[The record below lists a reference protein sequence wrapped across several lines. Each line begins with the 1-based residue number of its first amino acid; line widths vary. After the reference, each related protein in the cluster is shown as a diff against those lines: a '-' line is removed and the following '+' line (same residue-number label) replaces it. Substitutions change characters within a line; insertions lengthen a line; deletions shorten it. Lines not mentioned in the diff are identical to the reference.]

1 MLSLL
6 ATLVLAAAPL
16 QDTAHVVIVATTDLH
31 GHVTDWDYVA
41 DRPFPGGLARVATVV
56 DSLRARF
63 PGQVVLVDAGDLLQG
78 DAFATYFGRV
88 APAEPHPIVE
98 AMNLTGYDAATPGD
112 HDFDWGLPFLRRAV
126 TDARFPYVSANIYAA
141 SGDSLLYPP
150 YRVVQ
155 RQRVRIAITGVT
167 TPGTMV
173 WDRDQLGGRVRMAR
187 IGAAMAPIFSAM
199 RRDAD
204 IVVALAHTGL
214 DGRASYDTAGVGDEH
229 AAAALASLPARPD
242 VVVVGHSHREVRD
255 WVLEGV
261 HFVQPAPYGASV
273 SVVHLDL
280 AREEGVWRVRRIRAD
295 LVSTREAAPSPLLAQ
310 RLGPAREAVREWART
325 AIGIA
330 VAPMRAGAARVGP
343 DPILEFVQDVQRRR
357 SGAELSAA
365 SVFDL
370 RAGFDAD
377 TIRVAHVLAL
387 YPFENTLRAVR
398 VSGAELK
405 DYLEWSAR
413 YFLVD
418 PVGRVAI
425 NDSVPGYNYDV
436 VAGATYAIDL
446 RRPVGERIQGLAV
459 RGRLVQP
466 TDSFTLAVNSYRQTG
481 GGGYTMLRHAPVVY
495 DKGERI
501 PDLLI
506 DAVRTRSP
514 LDPAQYAGGGWRI
527 VPEVADRA
535 VHGLFGIPTRPP
547 PRAARDT
554 VILRILATGD
564 LHGALLPGAGALAAA
579 LDSLGD
585 ACGCAQLR
593 LDAGDAMQGTP
604 VQNESR
610 GRAGIALLGRLGYA
624 AAALGDHDF
633 DWSVDILRQRLQESP
648 YPWLAANV
656 LDSATGRRPDW
667 ITPYRMLDVAG
678 MTVAVIGYITPETKG
693 LLPAA
698 RTRGLRFG
706 EGELALH
713 DVLREVAARQPALT
727 ILLAHAGGACDAVA
741 CTGEIVRLADEL
753 RGAGVRLIVAGHTNR
768 VITTSV
774 AGIPIL
780 ETGSRGRMIGVA
792 DLVKTPAGG
801 FDIRTGVVPVDST
814 RSGGDAR
821 FRAELDR
828 YERRSDSVL
837 TRPLAEL
844 KRPLVRAG
852 AQFPLGTLIADARR
866 NALRTD
872 LGLVRN
878 ESIRADLA
886 AGPVTY
892 ARLSAV
898 EPSRSD
904 LVRLTITGAQLL
916 ALLEQA
922 LADSGEPTIHLA
934 GAQVRYDPQAPA
946 GKRVRGVVL
955 TGGRKIRVNAE
966 YSLSTDEASAG
977 GAGGLSPLA
986 GVLYEREGLI
996 DVEAVGAFLRRLP
1009 QPVEASE
1016 PAGFVSTRRRA

>member
-6 ATLVLAAAPL
+6 AALVVAAAPL
-16 QDTAHVVIVATTDLH
+16 QDTAHVVLVATTDLH
-31 GHVTDWDYVA
+31 GHATDWDYVA
-41 DRPFPGGLARVATVV
+41 DRPFPGGLARVATAV
-56 DSLRARF
+56 DSLRARY
-63 PGQVVLVDAGDLLQG
+63 PGQVVLVDAGDVLQG
-78 DAFATYFGRV
+78 DPFATYFARV
-88 APAEPHPIVE
+88 APVEPHPIVE
-98 AMNLTGYDAATPGD
+98 AMNLAGYDVATPGN
-112 HDFDWGLPFLRRAV
+112 HDFDWGLPLLRRAV
-126 TDARFPYVSANIYAA
+126 ADARFPYVSANLYAA
-141 SGDSLLYPP
+141 GGDSLLYPP

-155 RQRVRIAITGVT
+155 RRGVRIAVTGLT

-173 WDRDQLGGRVRMAR
+173 WDRDQLGGRVRVAP
-187 IGAAMAPIFSAM
+187 IGATLAPVFASM

-204 IVVALAHTGL
+204 VVVALAHSGL
-214 DGRASYDTAGVGDEH
+214 GGRASYDTTGVGDED
-229 AAAALASLPARPD
+229 AAALLAGLPSRPD
-242 VVVVGHSHREVRD
+242 VVVVGHSHREIRD
-255 WVLEGV
+255 SVIDGV
-261 HFVQPAPYGASV
+261 HFVQPAPFGAGV
-273 SVVHLDL
+273 AVVHLDL
-280 AREEGVWRVRRIRAD
+280 ARVDGVWHVRRIAVER
-295 LVSTREAAPSPLLAQ
+295 LSTRETAPSPLLAQ
-310 RLGPAREAVREWART
+310 RLGPARDAVREWART
-325 AIGIA
+325 AIGFA
-330 VAPMRAGAARVGP
+330 VAPMRGTAARVGP

-357 SGAELSAA
+357 TGADLSAA
-365 SVFDL
+365 SMFDL

-387 YPFENTLRAVR
+387 YPFDNILRAVR

-413 YFLVD
+413 YFQVD
-418 PVGRVAI
+418 PVGRIAL
-425 NDSVPGYNYDV
+425 NDSVPGYNFDV
-436 VAGATYAIDL
+436 IAGATYAIDL
-446 RRPVGERIQGLAV
+446 RRPVGDRIQGLAV

-466 TDSFTLAVNSYRQTG
+466 SDSFTLAVNSYRQTG

-501 PDLLI
+501 DQLLI
-506 DAVRTRSP
+506 DEVRTRSP
-514 LDPAQYAGGGWRI
+514 LDPGQYERGGWRI

-535 VHGLFGIPTRPP
+535 VHALFGVPTRPP

-554 VILRILATGD
+554 VLLRILATGD

-579 LDSLGD
+579 FDSLGD
-585 ACGCAQLR
+585 DCACAQLR

-604 VQNESR
+604 VQNDSR
-610 GRAGIALLGRLGYA
+610 GRAGMALLGRLGYA
-624 AAALGDHDF
+624 AAALSDHDF
-633 DWSVDILRQRLQESP
+633 DWSPEVLRQRLEESS

-656 LDSATGRRPDW
+656 VDSATGQRPDW
-667 ITPYRMLDVAG
+667 IAPYRILDVAG
-678 MTVAVIGYITPETKG
+678 MTVAVVGYITPDTKR

-713 DVLREVAARQPALT
+713 GTLAEVAARRPALT
-727 ILLAHAGGACDAVA
+727 ILLAHAGGTCDATA

-753 RGAGVRLIVAGHTNR
+753 RASGVRLIIAGHTHQ

-780 ETGSRGRMIGVA
+780 ETGTRGRMIGVA

-801 FDIRTGVVPVDST
+801 YDIRIGVVPVDST
-814 RSGGDAR
+814 RTGGDAR

-844 KRPLVRAG
+844 KRPLVRDG
-852 AQFPLGTLIADARR
+852 VQFPLGALIADARR

-872 LGLVRN
+872 LGLVRT

-898 EPSRSD
+898 EPARSD
-904 LVRLTITGAQLL
+904 LVRLTVTGAQLS
-916 ALLEQA
+916 ALLERA
-922 LADSGEPTIHLA
+922 LAGSGGPTVHLA
-934 GAQVRYDPQAPA
+934 GAQVRYDPRAAA
-946 GKRVRGVVL
+946 GKRVRGLVL
-955 TGGRKIRVNAE
+955 TGGRKVRPDGE
-966 YSLSTDEASAG
+966 YTLATDEETAG

-986 GVLYEREGLI
+986 GVLYEREGLL
-996 DVEAVGAFLRRLP
+996 DVEAVAAFLRRLP
-1009 QPVEASE
+1009 QPVEASA
-1016 PAGFVSTRRRA
+1016 PAGFVSTRQ